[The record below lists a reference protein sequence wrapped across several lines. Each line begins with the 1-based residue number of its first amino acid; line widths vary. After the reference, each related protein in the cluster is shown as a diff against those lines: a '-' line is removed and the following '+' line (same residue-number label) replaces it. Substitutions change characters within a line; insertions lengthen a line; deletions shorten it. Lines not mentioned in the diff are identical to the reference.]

1 VKRIRSG
8 FLAWGIL
15 SAILFS
21 SANAQEKE
29 TGGYRLYE
37 ATAATVNGEVL
48 FLSDVVRESCLRA
61 CGAFPGDEPVV
72 LSLPEARDRLIK
84 DILVRQEEEKLA
96 LGTVDN
102 TALQKAVAG
111 ASTAMKSCLLP
122 CAKEVSDEQ
131 VRDYVARRLLVREF
145 LRKRIS
151 TFVDVKEEDVDREIA
166 HRAARLGVR
175 PEDVPREAVRKELL
189 EENSAREIRNWFER
203 ATSKSSIVLSP
214 LEER

>member
-8 FLAWGIL
+8 VLAWGIL
-15 SAILFS
+15 STVLFS

-61 CGAFPGDEPVV
+61 CGAFPGEKMVM
-72 LSLPEARDRLIK
+72 LSLPKARDSLIA
-84 DILVRQEEEKLA
+84 DVLVRQEEEKLA

-102 TALQKAVAG
+102 TALQEVVAR
-111 ASTAMKSCLLP
+111 ALAAMESCPFP
-122 CAKEVSDEQ
+122 CAREISGEQ
-131 VRDYVARRLLVREF
+131 VRDYAARRLLVREF
-145 LRKRIS
+145 LRKRVS
-151 TFVDVKEEDVDREIA
+151 AFVDVKEEELE
-166 HRAARLGVR
+166 RAVQRRASRSGVR

-189 EENSAREIRNWFER
+189 EESSAREIRNWFDR
-203 ATSKSSIVLSP
+203 ATSKSKILLAP

>member
-1 VKRIRSG
+1 VKRIHSG
-8 FLAWGIL
+8 ILVWGIL

-21 SANAQEKE
+21 PANAQEKE
-29 TGGYRLYE
+29 TRGYRLYE

-61 CGAFPGDEPVV
+61 CGAFPGDEAVA
-72 LSLPEARDRLIK
+72 LTLPEARDRLIA

-111 ASTAMKSCLLP
+111 GLAAMESCPSP
-122 CAKEVSDEQ
+122 CAREVSGKQ
-131 VRDYVARRLLVREF
+131 VRDYTARRLLVREF
-145 LRKRIS
+145 LRKRVS
-151 TFVDVKEEDVDREIA
+151 VFVDVKEEELE
-166 HRAARLGVR
+166 RAVQRRASRSGVR

-189 EENSAREIRNWFER
+189 DESFAREIRNWFDR
-203 ATSKSSIVLSP
+203 ATSKSKILLAP
-214 LEER
+214 LEGR

>member
-8 FLAWGIL
+8 ILAWGIL
-15 SAILFS
+15 SSILFS
-21 SANAQEKE
+21 PASAQEKE
-29 TGGYRLYE
+29 AGRYRLYE

-48 FLSDVVRESCLRA
+48 FLSDVVREACLRA

-72 LSLPEARDRLIK
+72 LSLPEARDRLIA
-84 DILVRQEEEKLA
+84 DTLVRQEEEKLA

-102 TALQKAVAG
+102 TVLQKAVAE
-111 ASTAMKSCLLP
+111 ASVAMKSCLLP

-151 TFVDVKEEDVDREIA
+151 PFVDVKEEDVEREIA
-166 HRAARLGVR
+166 RRAAQSGVR
-175 PEDVPREAVRKELL
+175 PEDVSREEVRKKLL

-203 ATSKSSIVLSP
+203 ATSKSNIVLSP

>member
-15 SAILFS
+15 SSILFS
-21 SANAQEKE
+21 PAGAQEKE
-29 TGGYRLYE
+29 TGRYRLYE
-37 ATAATVNGEVL
+37 ATAAMVNGEVL
-48 FLSDVVRESCLRA
+48 FLSDVVREACLRA

-72 LSLPEARDRLIK
+72 LSLPEARERLIA
-84 DILVRQEEEKLA
+84 DTLVRQEEEKLA

-102 TALQKAVAG
+102 TALQKAIAE
-111 ASTAMKSCLLP
+111 ASVAMKSCLLP

-131 VRDYVARRLLVREF
+131 VRNYVARRLLVREF

-151 TFVDVKEEDVDREIA
+151 TFVDVKEEDVEREIA
-166 HRAARLGVR
+166 RQAARSGVR
-175 PEDVPREAVRKELL
+175 PEDVSREEVRKKLL

-203 ATSKSSIVLSP
+203 ATSKSNIVLSP